1 MRAFDVLLN
10 GKRLC
15 VAGVGD
21 NGVLSTIVNH
31 VAGFG
36 RDEVSLRVG
45 GLASATEEHVTWRA
59 LTLRVGDEVT
69 VRIIEADSVDKPRS
83 RYRPNSKQDERNS
96 KAYIQALAKKFGW
109 KLIASP
115 KKKKSK

>member
-1 MRAFDVLLN
+1 MRAFDVRLN
-10 GKRLC
+10 GKCLC

-21 NGVLSTIVNH
+21 DGVLSTIVNH

-45 GLASATEEHVTWRA
+45 GLESPTEEHVTWRN
-59 LTLRVGDEVT
+59 LKLKVGDEVT
-69 VRIIEADSVDKPRS
+69 VRIVEADSVDKPKS

-109 KLIASP
+109 TLTTGR
-115 KKKKSK
+115 KKSK

>member
-1 MRAFDVLLN
+1 MRAFDVRLN

-15 VAGVGD
+15 IAGVGD
-21 NGVLSTIVNH
+21 NGVLNTMVDH

-45 GLASATEEHVTWRA
+45 GLVSTTEEHVTWRR
-59 LTLRVGDEVT
+59 LQLKVGDEVT
-69 VRIIEADSVDKPRS
+69 VRIVEADSVDKPRS

-109 KLIASP
+109 KLITS
-115 KKKKSK
+115 